1 MKTKDNTAAAQ
12 PGTEGAN
19 GSGRR
24 KGRRKS
30 RFAWFNEAF
39 ALKSVYR
46 LLLGGTVLVLALDF
60 KDIYDAAN
68 APLPGKTDERVPVT
82 MEPPKPTD
90 QVRPYL
96 PLTNPVRRPGASPKM
111 PGYAKPQTAESIGEK
126 MTFRRGPKGAASA
139 IGRIE
144 VGTASELVQFIK
156 GQEGEIKTLHL
167 HSPGGV
173 VEEAVK
179 MSAMLREEK
188 IDTIVPENG
197 YCASSCPIVFAG
209 GKKRT
214 AAKRAW
220 IGVHQVFAV
229 TASPGGLHEGMA
241 RGQRVSA
248 RVQEHLAKMGVDPKV
263 WVKAMQTPA
272 DQLYV
277 FTPKELSDYKLATDV
292 IGRSDRK
299 RKAAARD
306 RRK

>member
-1 MKTKDNTAAAQ
+1 MKTIEEPAPAQ
-12 PGTEGAN
+12 PRGADAN
-19 GSGRR
+19 GPGHR
-24 KGRRKS
+24 KDRRKS

-60 KDIYDAAN
+60 KDIYEEAN
-68 APLPGKTDERVPVT
+68 APLPGKPAERAPVT

-96 PLTNPVRRPGASPKM
+96 PLTNPVRRQGASPKM
-111 PGYAKPQTAESIGEK
+111 PGYAKPQSAESIGEK

-139 IGRIE
+139 VGRIE
-144 VGTASELVQFIK
+144 LGTASELEQFIK

-173 VEEAVK
+173 VQEALK
-179 MSAMLREEK
+179 MSALLREEK
-188 IDTIVPENG
+188 IGTIVPENG
-197 YCASSCPIVFAG
+197 YCASSCPIVFSG
-209 GKKRT
+209 GKTRT

-277 FTPKELSDYKLATDV
+277 FTPKELSEYKLATEV
-292 IGRSDRK
+292 IGRPDRK
-299 RKAAARD
+299 RKAMARD